1 MQFQLGI
8 LVNLGSC
15 KKVEVVITSP
25 GASFEVPAQVFIL
38 GGPPAVVDVRKAGVT
53 FADLNQNL
61 IRVLP
66 VLDCPATKCSFRV
79 TYSPSGADNPAIFI
93 WNFADDR
100 DPPANSAVWDH
111 DAEQIVHLA

>member
-25 GASFEVPAQVFIL
+25 GASFRLPARVFIL
-38 GGPPAVVDVRKAGVT
+38 GGPPAGVEVTTAGVT

-61 IRVLP
+61 IRVFP
-66 VLDCPATKCSFRV
+66 VLDCPATKCSFQV

-93 WNFADDR
+93 WNVANGP
-100 DPPANSAVWDH
+100 DPT
-111 DAEQIVHLA
+111 